1 MKLMIIFTFLYIV
14 AFILVIIYVSFL
26 MNDVGN
32 VFCSFSLIPYR
43 LINGYNASTVKFLG
57 LLALNSTLS

>member
-1 MKLMIIFTFLYIV
+1 
-14 AFILVIIYVSFL
+14 